1 MAVFEEKINLDE
13 ILAQEQQKDEKENS
27 ELTFDSF
34 ATLARSTAGG
44 VIVEGEFKGIE
55 YKFAKCCNPIPGDP
69 IVGFITIGE
78 GIKIHRKDCKNL
90 LTMAEHSSDKII
102 TVQWPRA
109 NDSFFVAG
117 INVRGEDSPGIL
129 NDISNSIT
137 SYKNTNIKSV
147 NINTSDS
154 VFYGTVTVY
163 VSDIEHLQ
171 RLIERLRKNKGIYSV
186 ERFDSETDTN

>member
-1 MAVFEEKINLDE
+1 MAVFEEKVNLDE
-13 ILAQEQQKDEKENS
+13 ILTQEQQKDEKEVA
-27 ELTFDSF
+27 EFTFDSF

-55 YKFAKCCNPIPGDP
+55 YKFAKCCNPIPGDH
-69 IVGFITIGE
+69 IIGFITIGE

-90 LTMAEHSSDKII
+90 LNMAENSPDKII
-102 TVQWPRA
+102 TVQWPR
-109 NDSFFVAG
+109 SSGSYFVAG
-117 INVRGEDSPGIL
+117 IN
-129 NDISNSIT
+129 SIT
-137 SYKNTNIKSV
+137 SYQNTNIKSV

-163 VSDIEHLQ
+163 VSDLEHLN

-186 ERFDSETDTN
+186 ERFDSETDSN